1 MPPFTPW
8 TLLLLPL
15 LLTPPLLL
23 LPPLPP
29 LLLLQDVVEL
39 QLLREVASRSS
50 SFFQAASSLQ
60 VLQQQLS
67 ECVGCIRGLR
77 QELAEADQHMY
88 STAAAVKALQARRE
102 NLQDTLDIT
111 KVRVRYKHTQ
121 NTYHSITSA
130 ELAVERNEC
139 VCCL

>member
-1 MPPFTPW
+1 MLLTPLLLA
-8 TLLLLPL
+8 LLLL
-15 LLTPPLLL
+15 LTS
-23 LPPLPP
+23 

-77 QELAEADQHMY
+77 QELAEADKHMY

-111 KVRVRYKHTQ
+111 KVRTRLTHNTTHCLWRVRCW
-121 NTYHSITSA
+121 
-130 ELAVERNEC
+130 RNDF
-139 VCCL
+139 VFWL